1 LTLKGD
7 VSSYASSGATD
18 NTTHTFKIATSSDT
32 VNDTAQETVVA
43 LGNSSNAT
51 SAVVLSSPIGNAQTL
66 LRTKLTVTGTG
77 LGATSGRSKTAVDD
91 LATVNFAAD
100 AAGAATVNTV
110 TITFSGS
117 APSSTTGGTG
127 NFWATGGVSAPQTTC
142 TGVDTCDVQLYDSA
156 SGLSYYAVANVTGT
170 SMTFNLNGY
179 TISAGT
185 TKSFTVRVN
194 STAGTKVGT
203 SGVSETLS
211 MTVAA
216 VGDVRWADSLD
227 SAVTSNL
234 SLPAIAIPVNIQS
247 VSYAAGS

>member
-18 NTTHTFKIATSSDT
+18 NTTHTFKIATSTDAGNILT
-32 VNDTAQETVVA
+32 QQTVVA

-51 SAVVLSSPIGNAQTL
+51 SSVVIGNAAIGNPMTL

-77 LGATSGRSKTAVDD
+77 LGVTSGRSKTAVDD
-91 LATVNFAAD
+91 LATINFAAD
-100 AAGAATVNTV
+100 AAGAATINTV
-110 TITFSGS
+110 TITFTGS
-117 APSSTTGGTG
+117 APSSTAPG
-127 NFWATGGVSAPQTTC
+127 NFWIAGDELTSQNTC
-142 TGVDTCDVQLYDSA
+142 GTCLVQLYDA
-156 SGLSYYAVANVTGT
+156 GNGT
-170 SMTFNLNGY
+170 SWFARQATSTGPTMTFNLNGY

-185 TKSFTVRVN
+185 TKSFTIRVN
-194 STAGTKVGT
+194 STAATKVGT

-216 VGDVRWADSLD
+216 VGDVRWSDSLD
-227 SAVTSNL
+227 SSVVSNL
-234 SLPAIAIPVNIQS
+234 GLNAIAIPVNIQS